1 MQSRETAT
9 NVSIAAEMN
18 LSNTVDKTMDVNN
31 TVEKTMDVTN
41 ANTVEVTNTAENKMD
56 TDILEENQS
65 LKAELQVQKLNCL
78 QKEKELKDSYA
89 EIQVAHASP

>member
-1 MQSRETAT
+1 MACFLQELK
-9 NVSIAAEMN
+9 VSSA
-18 LSNTVDKTMDVNN
+18 KT
-31 TVEKTMDVTN
+31 
-41 ANTVEVTNTAENKMD
+41 MD